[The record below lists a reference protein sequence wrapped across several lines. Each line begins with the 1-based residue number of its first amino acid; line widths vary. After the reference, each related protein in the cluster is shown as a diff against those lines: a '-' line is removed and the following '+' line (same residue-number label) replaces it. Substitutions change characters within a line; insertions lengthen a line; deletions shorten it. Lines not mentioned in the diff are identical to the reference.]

1 MNRSRWLIVI
11 GTALLAIGLVFV
23 TYNRVAFERTQRKSM
38 GPFSMDVPKRQTFTV
53 PKLLAWT
60 MAGSGAAALVMG
72 IRERKSS

>member
-1 MNRSRWLIVI
+1 
-11 GTALLAIGLVFV
+11 
-23 TYNRVAFERTQRKSM
+23 
-38 GPFSMDVPKRQTFTV
+38 MDVPKRQTFTV